1 MNARP
6 VTTPRDAAIRP
17 LFAAAQRG
25 PADLHVASWNI
36 RRRIDGPTW
45 PPNDRWKV
53 RAPRLA
59 AVLRADPPAILG
71 TQEAMPDQA
80 DLVRAALGDSY
91 RFAGHGRGSDGR
103 GEGCPIFF
111 DADRLQLTG
120 HAQLAL
126 SETPAVPGSTSWGN
140 PVPRIVVRAAFR
152 DRATG
157 AALTVFNT
165 HLDVFSARSRLRS
178 AWLIHDLVAETSGPV
193 VVMGDMNAGPGSAP
207 LAALLSGDLVDAW
220 QVAEERTTPLWDTYG
235 GYHEPRVRRG
245 PIDWLAVT
253 RGTRVRRAAV
263 DARTVDGAAPSD
275 HLGLHAL
282 LTLEEETS

>member
-1 MNARP
+1 MDP
-6 VTTPRDAAIRP
+6 DAAVRP
-17 LFAAAQRG
+17 LF
-25 PADLHVASWNI
+25 PASTSTATTATDLHVASWNI

-45 PPNDRWKV
+45 PPNDRWRV
-53 RAPRLA
+53 RAPRVA

-80 DLVRAALGDSY
+80 DLVRRALGDSY
-91 RFAGHGRGSDGR
+91 RFAGHGRNADGR

-111 DADRLQLTG
+111 DAARLRLTG

-140 PVPRIVVRAAFR
+140 PVPRIVVRAEFR
-152 DRATG
+152 DRVTG
-157 AALTVFNT
+157 ASLTVFNT

-178 AWLIHDLVAETSGPV
+178 AWLIHDLVAEASGPV

-220 QVAEERTTPLWDTYG
+220 QAADERTTPLWDTYA

-253 RGTRVRRAAV
+253 RDVRVRRAAV
-263 DARTVDGAAPSD
+263 DARTVGGAAPSD
-275 HLGLHAL
+275 HLGLHVLLAL
-282 LTLEEETS
+282 DEETS